1 MTGTTIH
8 PADLVWYVSYGSN
21 MAAARFAC
29 YLEGGCLPGAAHV
42 NPGARDA
49 TPAQDSAGV
58 VLPGTVYFAG
68 ESPTWGGGVAFY
80 DPAIDGTVESS
91 GDGTDHGTGDTA
103 GHHGTAARAYLVTA
117 QQFTDIAS
125 QEMHRDPDV
134 DHDLSGVLEHGRIAL
149 GPGRYE
155 TILAVGE
162 RAGVP
167 MLTFTA
173 PERHEHLLA
182 PPAPAYRAVLA
193 QGLREAFGWSD
204 GRIGAYLD
212 ALPGA
217 T

>member
-1 MTGTTIH
+1 
-8 PADLVWYVSYGSN
+8 VWYVSYGSN

-29 YLEGGCLPGAAHV
+29 YLEGGALPGAAHV

-49 TPAQDSAGV
+49 TPAKRAVGV
-58 VLPGTVYFAG
+58 ELPGTVYFAG
-68 ESPTWGGGVAFY
+68 SSPTWGGGVAFY
-80 DPAIDGTVESS
+80 DP
-91 GDGTDHGTGDTA
+91 DTA
-103 GHHGTAARAYLVTA
+103 GRTAARAYLVTA
-117 QQFTDIAS
+117 EQFADIAS

-155 TILAVGE
+155 TILLLGE
-162 RAGVP
+162 RDGLP

-182 PPAPAYRAVLA
+182 PPAPAYQHVLS
-193 QGLREAFGWSD
+193 QGLREAFGWPD
-204 GRIGAYLD
+204 DRIAAYLD

-217 T
+217 DGGQPRS